1 MNDIIPPNQLS
12 LQEHVSKI
20 KECLERTRQSIFDTV
35 ISIKECREQLGEDV
49 FQKDVSEM
57 LGMSPST
64 LNRWISIGNSQFILD
79 NQRDLPHTFSSL
91 YNITQLEKKYLEY
104 YPRDGVQRLEKLI
117 EKGDISLTSQ
127 QSDIKDIL
135 LDIEQRIKSKK
146 KKKREK
152 DILGF
157 SGSVPKPTG
166 KIETLSNLLSNN
178 SKFRTF
184 VVKLPKELISRW
196 GNEGLFEFEIS
207 EEFPIHELRYPSVS
221 EPDICLMIVPINK
234 VNVGLKVL
242 SSFGFNYR
250 DTFIP
255 NHDQDGLKLMKYEL
269 VILRGE
275 RGIGSEKP
283 LNPIPSSS
291 INDVLEFIEGI
302 SGSPRLLVFEET
314 DRDGWTS
321 VIEK

>member
-1 MNDIIPPNQLS
+1 MNEVKVSGEFTID
-12 LQEHVSKI
+12 EHVDRI
-20 KECLERTRQSIFDTV
+20 KKCLERTRDSIFETV

-49 FQKDVSEM
+49 FQKDVSKR

-79 NQRDLPHTFSSL
+79 HQRELPHTFSSL
-91 YNITQLEKKYLEY
+91 YNITQLEKKYLEH
-104 YPRDGVQRLEKLI
+104 YPRDGVHRLEKLI
-117 EKGDISLTSQ
+117 EKGEISLTSQ
-127 QSDIKDIL
+127 QSDIKEIL
-135 LDIEQRIKSKK
+135 IDIEQRIKSKK
-146 KKKREK
+146 KKKREQ
-152 DILGF
+152 DILDF
-157 SGSVPKPTG
+157 DGSVSEPSVKT
-166 KIETLSNLLSNN
+166 ETLTNLLSIN

-184 VVKLPKELISRW
+184 VIKLPKELISRW

-255 NHDQDGLKLMKYEL
+255 NHDQNGLKLMKDEL

-283 LNPIPSSS
+283 LDPIPSSS

-302 SGSPRLLVFEET
+302 SGTPRLLVFEET